1 MLRVDVRGSAPASLP
16 PDCGGAT
23 AGYRIPADNPFAN
36 GAGGACDEIWAYGL
50 RNPWRSSFDAANG
63 DLYIADVGQNCWEEV
78 DYAPAGGLGGT
89 NYGWRQMEGNHCYNN
104 AFPATCDPP
113 PATCS
118 GSPPCNDP
126 SLTIP
131 ILEYGHGGPCAII
144 GGYAYRGCLM
154 PGFAGTYFYGDLCA
168 GFIRSIEVSA
178 GVAVDPRDFTTQI
191 DPGATL
197 QGSMT
202 SFGVDAQGEIYVTDR
217 GGTVLRI
224 MPPFTDLE
232 VAGRGA
238 ADPLLLAPAA
248 WTWEDLAFSTMH
260 PVSLY
265 RVYRGTPGGGF
276 QCIFTTT
283 TPRWAGGDPAIPA
296 VGTVFG
302 YVVTA
307 VSPDGEETLSGAP
320 PVTLLPGA
328 CP

>member
-1 MLRVDVRGSAPASLP
+1 M
-16 PDCGGAT
+16 
-23 AGYRIPADNPFAN
+23 
-36 GAGGACDEIWAYGL
+36 
-50 RNPWRSSFDAANG
+50 
-63 DLYIADVGQNCWEEV
+63 
-78 DYAPAGGLGGT
+78 
-89 NYGWRQMEGNHCYNN
+89 
-104 AFPATCDPP
+104 
-113 PATCS
+113 
-118 GSPPCNDP
+118 
-126 SLTIP
+126 
-131 ILEYGHGGPCAII
+131 
-144 GGYAYRGCLM
+144 YRGCLM
-154 PGFAGTYFYGDLCA
+154 PGLAGTYFYGDLCA
-168 GFIRSIEVSA
+168 GFIRSVEVA
-178 GVAVDPRDFTTQI
+178 GGAAVDPRDWTAQI

-202 SFGVDAQGEIYVTDR
+202 SFGVDAQGEIYVTNR

-248 WTWEDLAFSTMH
+248 WTWEDLAISTMH

-283 TPRWAGGDPAIPA
+283 TPGWAGGDPAIPA
-296 VGTVFG
+296 VGAVFG

-307 VSPDGEETLSGAP
+307 VSPDGEETLSGSP
-320 PVTLLPGA
+320 PVNLLPAA